1 MKNSNYWQDRFK
13 QLEEAQ
19 HEWGAKAFGEIEKQY
34 REAQKELEAAIDKWY
49 RRFAENNNISMAEA
63 RKWLTRKDLKE
74 FKWSVEEYIAYG
86 EEHAISGRWAKELEN
101 ASAKY
106 HISRL
111 EALKIQT
118 QQALERLF
126 TSQNKTI
133 TDTLSDVFRTGYYR
147 TTFELQKGF
156 EIGFDVGQ
164 IDNDYLAKVLAK
176 PWAVDGKNFSERIW
190 DNKEKLINEL
200 HTELSRNIITGA
212 DPQKAIDAISHK
224 LDVSK
229 TNAGRLV
236 MTEEAYFS
244 SLAQKECFEDLDVE
258 EYEIVATLDNKTSEI
273 CQEMDGQ
280 HFPMKDFEAG
290 VTAPPFHVNCRST
303 TCPYFNDEFSLG
315 ERAARDENGE
325 VYYVPSDMTY
335 PEWKKAFVDGGSK
348 EELKSLKQKFKD
360 IKADIGSEEKKAVRQ
375 IEKDL
380 AKISDIPIGKIE
392 MTGLPYK
399 SAKSIYD
406 SYDKV
411 LTQYPELKGY
421 LSSFKYEK
429 KVASGYASCKPLKGE
444 IFAHSVFSNY
454 EQLESEFSRDV
465 ALGFHPEG
473 TDCDSIIVHEL
484 GHCLDGYLTKK
495 QLCGGVYT
503 DVTIVRSSVYLQE
516 KVFSEMGYIPLV
528 KDVLLKQ
535 GFTSDK
541 ADDIINKNKN
551 SFIEK
556 HVGIYAARD
565 EKEFFSEC
573 FAEYITSDNPREAA
587 QILGRLVN
595 EALGR

>member
-1 MKNSNYWQDRFK
+1 MKHVDYFRERFK

-19 HEWGAKAFGEIEKQY
+19 HEWGAKAFGEMEKQY

-63 RKWLTRKDLKE
+63 RKWLTGKDLKE
-74 FKWSVEEYIAYG
+74 FRWTVEEYIAYG
-86 EEHAISGRWAKELEN
+86 EEHAVSGRWAKELEN

-147 TTFELQKGF
+147 TAFELQKGF

-190 DNKEKLINEL
+190 NNKEKLINEL
-200 HTELSRNIITGA
+200 HSELSRNIITGA

-229 TNAGRLV
+229 ANAGRLV

-244 SLAQKECFEDLDVE
+244 SMAQKECFEDLDVE
-258 EYEIVATLDNKTSEI
+258 EYEIVATLDNRTSEI

-335 PEWKKAFVDGGSK
+335 PKWKEAFVDGGSK
-348 EELKSLKQKFKD
+348 EGPIIDRPEKPGQSLNYP
-360 IKADIGSEEKKAVRQ
+360 
-375 IEKDL
+375 IEKDIIHNIDVDDLKHLTSGDLQDEVIDFIGDTVERLEKENGIYFAYVSNRVINTGKQGTAMFQTQVVAFEKGPVLLQLNINVDAMKGKSLSEINSIFSKTDSTVVDSIEEALIHESSHAQLYSGKTYEQVLEINKELKEIKTKGISPIAEDDGVEAL
-380 AKISDIPIGKIE
+380 AEI
-392 MTGLPYK
+392 
-399 SAKSIYD
+399 
-406 SYDKV
+406 KV
-411 LTQYPELKGY
+411 L
-421 LSSFKYEK
+421 LSRGEEISKENIEFYNKY
-429 KVASGYASCKPLKGE
+429 
-444 IFAHSVFSNY
+444 
-454 EQLESEFSRDV
+454 
-465 ALGFHPEG
+465 
-473 TDCDSIIVHEL
+473 T
-484 GHCLDGYLTKK
+484 
-495 QLCGGVYT
+495 GGA
-503 DVTIVRSSVYLQE
+503 
-516 KVFSEMGYIPLV
+516 K
-528 KDVLLKQ
+528 
-535 GFTSDK
+535 
-541 ADDIINKNKN
+541 
-551 SFIEK
+551 
-556 HVGIYAARD
+556 
-565 EKEFFSEC
+565 
-573 FAEYITSDNPREAA
+573 
-587 QILGRLVN
+587 
-595 EALGR
+595 

>member
-19 HEWGAKAFGEIEKQY
+19 HEWGAKAFGEMEKQY

-63 RKWLTRKDLKE
+63 RKWLTGKDLKE

-133 TDTLSDVFRTGYYR
+133 TDTLNDVFRTGYYR
-147 TTFELQKGF
+147 TAFELQKGF
-156 EIGFDVGQ
+156 EIGFDIVR

-176 PWAVDGKNFSERIW
+176 PWAVDGKNFSDRIW

-229 TNAGRLV
+229 ANAGRLV

-258 EYEIVATLDNKTSEI
+258 EYEIVATLDNRTSEI

-303 TCPYFNDEFSLG
+303 TRPYFNDEFSLG

-335 PEWKKAFVDGGSK
+335 PEWKEAFVDGGSK
-348 EELKSLKQKFKD
+348 EKFVMLDDYAEPPEPPESKFDTETREFIYDPEEDRLIEITANNTSGNAEKNASLDNKPIDKKPINIEPKTTGNIDVGAKKEYNKNEAKSSRSQEEVKPYLQKKLNYIWDDKEDFIPQGAEFDVVVTIAGAGTDKELRIVEDLINQHGGT
-360 IKADIGSEEKKAVRQ
+360 ADVWKKKV
-375 IEKDL
+375 
-380 AKISDIPIGKIE
+380 GKI
-392 MTGLPYK
+392 
-399 SAKSIYD
+399 
-406 SYDKV
+406 
-411 LTQYPELKGY
+411 
-421 LSSFKYEK
+421 
-429 KVASGYASCKPLKGE
+429 
-444 IFAHSVFSNY
+444 
-454 EQLESEFSRDV
+454 
-465 ALGFHPEG
+465 
-473 TDCDSIIVHEL
+473 
-484 GHCLDGYLTKK
+484 
-495 QLCGGVYT
+495 
-503 DVTIVRSSVYLQE
+503 
-516 KVFSEMGYIPLV
+516 
-528 KDVLLKQ
+528 
-535 GFTSDK
+535 TSDK
-541 ADDIINKNKN
+541 YIFDVHWYEREDGIQYE
-551 SFIEK
+551 EK
-556 HVGIYAARD
+556 VKYR
-565 EKEFFSEC
+565 K
-573 FAEYITSDNPREAA
+573 
-587 QILGRLVN
+587 GRKK
-595 EALGR
+595 